1 MNIFSQLFN
10 FIFKVIMILTK
21 SANYIASLFNL
32 FLPSPSELYIHIIVE
47 YFHICTSQE
56 TYLNMSSMQQRAK
69 LISNYNS
76 CQSPLLKQIITLKYV
91 EIIFRGRTWLQQNS
105 LTRFLIGLSSDK
117 IPSILLITLCF
128 VAKCDKLL
136 IVFFLIVAIQRINK
150 LCHTEHRFTADISL
164 KFNLVRNISWEVL
177 VANNFHELILN
188 LEHAKHFSL
197 FYLR

>member
-117 IPSILLITLCF
+117 IPSILLISLCF

-136 IVFFLIVAIQRINK
+136 IFFFLIVAIQRINK

-164 KFNLVRNISWEVL
+164 KFNLVRNIS
-177 VANNFHELILN
+177 
-188 LEHAKHFSL
+188 
-197 FYLR
+197 